1 MTRATRWTDEKIK
14 SLKLLTGS
22 SEKRFLVDSG
32 LYLRLRQRNEGLAK
46 HWQYRV
52 QVDGA
57 RHWLTMGDY
66 PALSLAHARAQL
78 LQHDVEHQAAKK
90 GEADHPAIAAR
101 EARKAA
107 KALPTVTEVF
117 DEWLADKRLGSSRK
131 GGAPV
136 RERTITVLKDN
147 FDLDIRARIGDVKI
161 SRLTRVA
168 LQDCI
173 DGPRK
178 RNAPGSAAQVYR
190 TLRGLVS
197 FAIKR
202 DYIAGLDPMRGIDN
216 PRPYRPGPVN
226 AASDAELVALFTTLE
241 SSAMWPA
248 TKLAIELMLLTGVR
262 PGEAR
267 LASWDE
273 IDLEKATWTIPAERV
288 KSGRMFIVHLAP
300 AALALLDRARALRGL
315 NATSDHRRN
324 DFVFPG
330 ATGGHLEK
338 MAVARALA
346 RITERLADSGGKKLR
361 PHDLRRTFRTM
372 LSRIGIAPHIAELC
386 MNHQE
391 TQTMRRVYDGYD
403 YRDEMKEAWDKAGAH
418 LASLRAGGALVLP
431 FSARRA

>member
-14 SLKLLTGS
+14 SLKLPTGS

-32 LYLRLRQRNEGLAK
+32 LYLRLRHRNEGLAK

-57 RHWLTMGDY
+57 RHWLTMGTY
-66 PALSLAHARAQL
+66 PALSLAHARSQL

-161 SRLTRVA
+161 SRLTRMA

-262 PGEAR
+262 PRGGQTRILGRDRPGEGDVDHPCRTGQVGADVHGPFVAGCPRLVRSSTRAAR
-267 LASWDE
+267 
-273 IDLEKATWTIPAERV
+273 
-288 KSGRMFIVHLAP
+288 
-300 AALALLDRARALRGL
+300 
-315 NATSDHRRN
+315 
-324 DFVFPG
+324 
-330 ATGGHLEK
+330 
-338 MAVARALA
+338 
-346 RITERLADSGGKKLR
+346 TERDQRSSTERFRISRRHWRPSREDGGCPRPRAD
-361 PHDLRRTFRTM
+361 
-372 LSRIGIAPHIAELC
+372 
-386 MNHQE
+386 
-391 TQTMRRVYDGYD
+391 
-403 YRDEMKEAWDKAGAH
+403 
-418 LASLRAGGALVLP
+418 
-431 FSARRA
+431 RRAPRRQRRQEASAP